1 MALTDE
7 QKKQIENYSEQIKT
21 IDDFMEAVRKTLG
34 QYISYTG
41 SKGWLNAGRELIQNM
56 LDEIN
61 DPNSFADMGKVT
73 FTEDN
78 QSFTVEDN
86 GRGIP
91 FDDIERVYASPHTS
105 KNYDKSKSNYSS
117 GSHGV
122 GAKVTNAVSSKF
134 KVESHILGRC
144 RTVVFKNGI
153 PINSFYSDTNKQ
165 GTTVQC
171 IPHQCMDNPTLKCE
185 DVLNLLLSIIPLY
198 KVGTKVEFLGVK
210 LDGSRIHDTIENQDG
225 LLTYLIRK
233 TTDPLIAPIIRES
246 DTGEV
251 KAQIAFTY
259 DASNFG
265 EPDIT
270 SFANYCPTMNGTH
283 VDGFVN
289 GLCNYFRNYMNN
301 IYLKD
306 TSNKK
311 NPIRICNNDIKTGL
325 KAVVHG
331 LCLYPTFMG
340 QAKEG
345 ISNKELRVFLEQMM
359 TTWLEEWSK
368 SNPSDFNKLCDYY
381 KNIAKVRM
389 NSEAAKEKIV
399 EKYKKNRLTNYPDKF
414 LPPNNLKSNE
424 LELIIVEGDSAFGA
438 YKNSRYSETQAMFP
452 IRGKLINA
460 FSNSNKKVM
469 ENEEVQAI
477 LWLVDNINWR
487 RIIFATDADIDGYHI
502 RTLLMK
508 LFLKK
513 RPNIVSEGRI
523 YIAVPPL
530 YGLPLGKNKFRY
542 FKDRFEY
549 VKYVEDSFIK
559 KVDIR
564 YSDGRPVNQIDLVDI
579 LYANEGYVE
588 AMDKL
593 SYTTDPTFLEF
604 VLRYHNTK
612 NFESRLKKEYR
623 FTEDIEI
630 SGDTTIIRS
639 LVNQRVQTVFLN
651 NRFFSMCSEVLPY
664 IEKGYNRFKVDGKP
678 TGLYGLMKAFKDFSP
693 VVIRYKG
700 LGEMN
705 EDQLAESTL
714 YPTNKRLLIQYNSQN
729 LSDDIDQI
737 RYLESHKQE
746 LLSVLNS
753 DDE

>member
-1 MALTDE
+1 
-7 QKKQIENYSEQIKT
+7 
-21 IDDFMEAVRKTLG
+21 
-34 QYISYTG
+34 
-41 SKGWLNAGRELIQNM
+41 
-56 LDEIN
+56 
-61 DPNSFADMGKVT
+61 
-73 FTEDN
+73 
-78 QSFTVEDN
+78 
-86 GRGIP
+86 
-91 FDDIERVYASPHTS
+91 
-105 KNYDKSKSNYSS
+105 
-117 GSHGV
+117 
-122 GAKVTNAVSSKF
+122 
-134 KVESHILGRC
+134 
-144 RTVVFKNGI
+144 
-153 PINSFYSDTNKQ
+153 
-165 GTTVQC
+165 
-171 IPHQCMDNPTLKCE
+171 
-185 DVLNLLLSIIPLY
+185 
-198 KVGTKVEFLGVK
+198 
-210 LDGSRIHDTIENQDG
+210 
-225 LLTYLIRK
+225 
-233 TTDPLIAPIIRES
+233 
-246 DTGEV
+246 
-251 KAQIAFTY
+251 
-259 DASNFG
+259 
-265 EPDIT
+265 
-270 SFANYCPTMNGTH
+270 
-283 VDGFVN
+283 
-289 GLCNYFRNYMNN
+289 
-301 IYLKD
+301 
-306 TSNKK
+306 
-311 NPIRICNNDIKTGL
+311 
-325 KAVVHG
+325 
-331 LCLYPTFMG
+331 
-340 QAKEG
+340 
-345 ISNKELRVFLEQMM
+345 
-359 TTWLEEWSK
+359 
-368 SNPSDFNKLCDYY
+368 
-381 KNIAKVRM
+381 
-389 NSEAAKEKIV
+389 
-399 EKYKKNRLTNYPDKF
+399 
-414 LPPNNLKSNE
+414 
-424 LELIIVEGDSAFGA
+424 
-438 YKNSRYSETQAMFP
+438 
-452 IRGKLINA
+452 
-460 FSNSNKKVM
+460 
-469 ENEEVQAI
+469 
-477 LWLVDNINWR
+477 
-487 RIIFATDADIDGYHI
+487 
-502 RTLLMK
+502 MK